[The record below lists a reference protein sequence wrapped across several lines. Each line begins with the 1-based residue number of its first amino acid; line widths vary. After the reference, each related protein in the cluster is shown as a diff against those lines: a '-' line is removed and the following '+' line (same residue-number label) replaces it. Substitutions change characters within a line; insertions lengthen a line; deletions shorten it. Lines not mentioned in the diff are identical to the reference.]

1 MARALVADAAHHV
14 ERVAAAARDDDEH
27 HRPLETY
34 RVRELAEMSHDI
46 FDDRSGFAAARRAF
60 VSKERPLPA
69 AQTGTGTAV
78 APVPARVG

>member
-1 MARALVADAAHHV
+1 
-14 ERVAAAARDDDEH
+14 
-27 HRPLETY
+27 
-34 RVRELAEMSHDI
+34 MSHDI

-69 AQTGTGTAV
+69 AQTDAGTALG